1 MRSALLLA
9 VLAACRHD
17 AADLDGA
24 FYDGDGRA
32 VHCAVNLDSS
42 AGVDVASVEGA
53 LDRAV
58 ERREVLELYAHRPGI
73 TVPLDKIE
81 RVLSGANARGLPFV
95 TYREFAAG
103 GGTGAGLALSFDDS
117 GIDTW
122 MAARPLFQQ
131 YAARVTFFVSRY
143 GGVGD
148 EARAQLREL
157 ASDGHEIAAHTVNH
171 LNAPQYVEEYGMA
184 AYLADEALPS
194 IEILRRDGYEV
205 TSFAYPFGA
214 RTGELDDELA
224 AHTPVLRS
232 VEFPI
237 SGGFSPCPR

>member
-1 MRSALLLA
+1 MRSTLLLA
-9 VLAACRHD
+9 VLAACRQD
-17 AADLDGA
+17 VADLDGA

-42 AGVDVASVEGA
+42 AGVGVASVEGA

-81 RVLSGANARGLPFV
+81 RVLAGASARGLPFV

-122 MAARPLFQQ
+122 MTARPLFQQ

-143 GGVGD
+143 DRVGD

-157 ASDGHEIAAHTVNH
+157 AGDGHEIAAHTVNH